1 MKIILTEKQLRLIT
15 ESENDEVKLVKK
27 YNIVREELFSLRK
40 MMKNKLDLI
49 TSNADKRRV
58 KDQIRSLEE
67 ILDRWFDLGNVD
79 NETQLLIGCRIA
91 DKYE

>member
-15 ESENDEVKLVKK
+15 ESENDKVTLVKK
-27 YNIVREELFSLRK
+27 YNIVREELFSLRE
-40 MMKNKLDLI
+40 MMENKLDLI

-58 KDQIRSLEE
+58 KDQIHSLEE

-79 NETQLLIGCRIA
+79 NETQLFIGCKIA

>member
-1 MKIILTEKQLRLIT
+1 MKIILTEEQLRLIT
-15 ESENDEVKLVKK
+15 ESENDKGKLVKK
-27 YNIVREELFSLRK
+27 YNIVREELFSLRE
-40 MMKNKLDLI
+40 MMKNKLDSI

-79 NETQLLIGCRIA
+79 NETQLLISCRIA